1 MSRIL
6 EGLFLATLLLAAGAH
21 AQSPAPVPRGPVEM
35 KASGTPGKVAA
46 TRTMRVT
53 ATVYSVDVNSRILTL
68 QHDMGGIETL
78 KVGDAVQGLEK
89 FAPGDTVVVDLDQ
102 GLVLE
107 FQPAG
112 SEFVPPTAVAAG
124 ASSDKG
130 PSTVASAGQTV
141 QSTVTVTSVNRAKR
155 LVTLQTPGGKVY
167 KVKAG
172 PKIQLDKLEVG
183 DRLLATYVEA
193 VAIKLEKKAK
203 KK

>member
-1 MSRIL
+1 MSKIL
-6 EGLFLATLLLAAGAH
+6 GVLSLATLLLAASAH

-35 KASGTPGKVAA
+35 KPSGTPGKATA

-53 ATVYSVDVNSRILTL
+53 ATVYAVDVDSRIVTL

-124 ASSDKG
+124 ASADKG

-141 QSTVTVTSVNRAKR
+141 QSTVTVTAVNAAKR

-172 PKIQLDKLEVG
+172 PKIQLDKLKVG

-193 VAIKLEKKAK
+193 VAIRLEKKTK
-203 KK
+203 R

>member
-1 MSRIL
+1 
-6 EGLFLATLLLAAGAH
+6 
-21 AQSPAPVPRGPVEM
+21 M
-35 KASGTPGKVAA
+35 KASGTPGKAAA

-53 ATVYSVDVNSRILTL
+53 ATVYAVDVDSRILTL

-89 FAPGDTVVVDLDQ
+89 FAPGDTVVVELDQ

-107 FQPAG
+107 FQPEG

-124 ASSDKG
+124 APADKG

-141 QSTVTVTSVNRAKR
+141 QSTVTVTAVNAAKR

-172 PKIQLDKLEVG
+172 PKIQLDKLKVG

-193 VAIKLEKKAK
+193 VAIKLDKRTKR
-203 KK
+203 

>member
-1 MSRIL
+1 M
-6 EGLFLATLLLAAGAH
+6 
-21 AQSPAPVPRGPVEM
+21 
-35 KASGTPGKVAA
+35 
-46 TRTMRVT
+46 
-53 ATVYSVDVNSRILTL
+53 
-68 QHDMGGIETL
+68 
-78 KVGDAVQGLEK
+78 
-89 FAPGDTVVVDLDQ
+89 
-102 GLVLE
+102 LE

-112 SEFVPPTAVAAG
+112 SEFVPPTAVATG

-141 QSTVTVTSVNRAKR
+141 QSTVTVTSVNQAKR
-155 LVTLQTPGGKVY
+155 LVTLQTPGGKFY